1 MRNHRQW
8 LEIVEYLSIAG
19 SAVGTV
25 VAVASQQ
32 VVYAA
37 TPISLSLLLNLLN
50 RRRLENLPAAGG
62 TSEIIQVQR
71 QLLGEVESVR
81 RQLSAMPVQDAG
93 ANITVLRQ
101 LSEQITDLPTLQA
114 QLAQINHRLDTEK
127 QNFEPVPV
135 NSNLEQQIE
144 ELRIG
149 LIRAIEQIAH
159 QQHEAQNGAPRQDLM
174 RLFTQMETLQQQQI
188 ILKQTVAPIEGA
200 LTGFMG
206 YLDAHSEQF
215 NRRIG
220 TFEVATERQVA
231 ELRETLT
238 QMQQRLNED
247 RQNLA
252 SMPATSE
259 SIDLRNIE
267 TALAQLSE
275 ELAALPAQMP
285 SRNASPETFD
295 YNLIQEEIAKLL
307 QSRLDFNPI
316 REELAKL
323 RSQYADLQESV
334 DNLAERLNGEKQ
346 LSSGRVSGEPE
357 RKKEPIILQPAADE
371 KPAEKRREIEPAPAI
386 FVEPAS
392 KSKPKLWR
400 CVKTLTGHSSAVTC
414 LAISAGGNQL
424 ATGSYKEIKLWNLK
438 TGEELQTL
446 AMQSEAMSVSA
457 LAFSPN
463 AEIIASANA
472 DIEIWNLRTGQ
483 QIRTLETSCW
493 ALSVAISPD
502 GKILVSGGEDPVDET
517 GSIQIWKLETGE
529 LLHDLGPDVI
539 DSVAISPDGQILASA
554 GLKGVDEDEIEEIDE
569 AGLIQL
575 RRLDTGKVL
584 HTLTDPSGKVYSVAI
599 SADGKVLASGSH
611 NGTVKLWNLRTGE
624 LLRTLAGHSLPV
636 HSVAISSDGK
646 ILASGSS
653 DQTVKLWNL
662 QTGEL
667 LQTLTEHSEKVS
679 SVAFSPDGQILVSC
693 SSDMTIKVCRC
704 D

>member
-8 LEIVEYLSIAG
+8 LEIAEYLSIAG

-62 TSEIIQVQR
+62 TTEIIQVQR

-114 QLAQINHRLDTEK
+114 QLAEINHRLDTEK
-127 QNFEPVPV
+127 QNFEPVAAD
-135 NSNLEQQIE
+135 SDLEQQIE

-231 ELRETLT
+231 ELREALT
-238 QMQQRLNED
+238 QMQQRLNEEQ
-247 RQNLA
+247 QNLA
-252 SMPATSE
+252 ATPAPSE

-267 TALAQLSE
+267 AALEQLSE
-275 ELAALPAQMP
+275 ELAALPARMA
-285 SRNASPETFD
+285 SRNSSSETFD
-295 YNLIQEEIAKLL
+295 YNLIQEGIAKSL

-316 REELAKL
+316 REEITKL

-334 DNLAERLNGEKQ
+334 DNLAERLNQEKQ

-357 RKKEPIILQPAADE
+357 RKREPIIQPGPEE
-371 KPAEKRREIEPAPAI
+371 KPAEKRRE
-386 FVEPAS
+386 VEPVQAVLVEPVS
-392 KSKPKLWR
+392 KSKSKLWR

-424 ATGSYKEIKLWNLK
+424 ATGSHKEIKLWNLK

-457 LAFSPN
+457 LAFSPHT
-463 AEIIASANA
+463 EIIASANA
-472 DIEIWNLRTGQ
+472 DIEIWNLKTGQ

-517 GSIQIWKLETGE
+517 GSIQIWNLITGE
-529 LLHDLGPDVI
+529 LIHDLGPDVI

-554 GLKGVDEDEIEEIDE
+554 GLKGIDEDEIEEIEE

-575 RRLDTGKVL
+575 RRLDTGKVI
-584 HTLTDPSGKVYSVAI
+584 HTLTDPAGKVYSVAI
-599 SADGKVLASGSH
+599 SSDGKVLASSSH

-636 HSVAISSDGK
+636 HSIAISSNGK
-646 ILASGSS
+646 LLASGSS
-653 DQTVKLWNL
+653 DHTVKLWNL

-679 SVAFSPDGQILVSC
+679 AVAFSPDGQILVSC
-693 SSDMTIKVCRC
+693 SSDMTIKLCRC

>member
-1 MRNHRQW
+1 MRNQRQW
-8 LEIVEYLSIAG
+8 LEIAEYLSIAG

-62 TSEIIQVQR
+62 TTEIIQVQR
-71 QLLGEVESVR
+71 QLLGEMESVR
-81 RQLSAMPVQDAG
+81 RQLAAMPVQDAG
-93 ANITVLRQ
+93 ADINALSR
-101 LSEQITDLPTLQA
+101 LSEQIVQLPTLQA
-114 QLAQINHRLDTEK
+114 QLEEINHRLNRE
-127 QNFEPVPV
+127 QPNFAPVPA

-159 QQHEAQNGAPRQDLM
+159 QQQEAQNGMPRQDLM
-174 RLFTQMETLQQQQI
+174 RLFTQMEALQQQQI
-188 ILKQTVAPIEGA
+188 ILKQTVAPIESA
-200 LTGFMG
+200 ITGFMG

-220 TFEVATERQVA
+220 TFEVTTERQVA
-231 ELRETLT
+231 ELREALT
-238 QMQQRLNED
+238 QVQQRLNEE
-247 RQNLA
+247 RQNLPA
-252 SMPATSE
+252 MPAASE
-259 SIDLRNIE
+259 SIDLSNIE
-267 TALAQLSE
+267 AALEQLSE

-285 SRNASPETFD
+285 SLSNSGETFN
-295 YNLIQEEIAKLL
+295 YNLIREEIANLL
-307 QSRLDFNPI
+307 QSRLDLNPI
-316 REELAKL
+316 REDIAKL
-323 RSQYADLQESV
+323 RNHYIDLQESV
-334 DNLAERLNGEKQ
+334 DNLAERLSAERQ
-346 LSSGRVSGEPE
+346 VSREIRTRE
-357 RKKEPIILQPAADE
+357 TETKKEPIILPPLDE
-371 KPAEKRREIEPAPAI
+371 KSVEKRREIEPVQAVI
-386 FVEPAS
+386 VEPAS
-392 KSKPKLWR
+392 KKKLKLWR
-400 CVKTLTGHSSAVTC
+400 CVNTLTGHSSAVTC
-414 LAISAGGNQL
+414 LAISANGNYL

-457 LAFSPN
+457 LAFNPN
-463 AEIIASANA
+463 AEMIASANA
-472 DIEIWNLRTGQ
+472 DIEIWNLRAGQ

-517 GSIQIWKLETGE
+517 GSIQVWNLATGE
-529 LLHDLGPDVI
+529 LLYEVGPDVI
-539 DSVAISPDGQILASA
+539 YSVAISPDGQFLASA
-554 GLKGVDEDEIEEIDE
+554 GFKGIDEDEIEEIEE

-584 HTLTDPSGKVYSVAI
+584 HTLTEPAGKVYSVAI
-599 SADGKVLASGSH
+599 SSDGKLLASGSH

-624 LLRTLAGHSLPV
+624 LLRSLAGHSLPV
-636 HSVAISSDGK
+636 HSVAISPDGNL
-646 ILASGSS
+646 LASGSS

-679 SVAFSPDGQILVSC
+679 AVAFSPDGQILVSC